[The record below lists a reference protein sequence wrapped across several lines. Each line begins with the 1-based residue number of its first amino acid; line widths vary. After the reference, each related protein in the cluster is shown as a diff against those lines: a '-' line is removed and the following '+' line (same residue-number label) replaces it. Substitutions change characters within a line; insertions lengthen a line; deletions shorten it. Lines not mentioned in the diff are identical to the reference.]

1 MIGIKPIVSILVPV
15 YNVSKYLR
23 QCLDSLVNQT
33 LSDIEII
40 CVNDGSTDE
49 SSKILQEYAAVDS
62 RIVVVNKANGG
73 LPSARNA
80 GLDVARGKYVGF
92 VDGDDYVDSDMYR
105 KMYNAAIA
113 NNADIVVC
121 GGHLF
126 PKEEKASQ
134 WLKDVLSPRDITYR
148 AGGEEALYSERG
160 AKPFLWRDLIKK
172 QLIDEHNFRLDES
185 IVVGEDQ
192 AFQFKVFP
200 AAKRVTFI
208 SDKLYYYRYSRPESI
223 MNEPQYKD
231 YGARISKHVNMMAS
245 IIQNSPGLFSSKDSA
260 VRFFSWCVEFI
271 YWDIIRVNAADRVDI
286 ARSFCTL
293 LSQNGY
299 FNHIKSYSWN
309 VRNHFDYMY
318 GLMEKKEEQPLISIV
333 LTVGACADYIS
344 DCLDS
349 LLNQSEKNTEIILYE
364 NGADDATRK
373 LVREY
378 LYKDMRICLRLG
390 EWQPVSEKYN
400 DALLTAKGKYIA
412 FLNAYDYVQDAD
424 WLKHSVDIFDGDN
437 TVDLIGYKEGE
448 NGKLH
453 VENCQVADFRQF
465 MFRIDKIRENKIKFE
480 DYALLTGSVFFIKYC
495 LASKYAYFIHKFM
508 MRGDPLKRASIYAD
522 EAKLVLRA
530 FVWLL
535 QTARDYELTE
545 LAGRITGLLNSENYI
560 RLITDSTYGF
570 YIDKSSVNNP
580 KEDFHTEVLSLL
592 AKANELAD
600 LHGEDKA
607 ILRTFAMFIAK
618 RHSFLE
624 KI

>member
-1 MIGIKPIVSILVPV
+1 MSAIKPDVSILVPV

-33 LSDIEII
+33 LKNIEIV

-49 SSKILQEYAAVDS
+49 SDKILREYAAVDE
-62 RIVVVNKANGG
+62 RIVVIDKSNGG

-80 GLDVARGKYVGF
+80 GLDVASGKYVGF
-92 VDGDDYVDSDMYR
+92 VDGDDYVDLDMYR
-105 KMYNAAIA
+105 KMYNAAVA

-121 GGHLF
+121 GGHPF
-126 PKEEKASQ
+126 PNGEKASR
-134 WLKDVLSPRDITYR
+134 WLKDVLSPRDITYK

-172 QLIDEHNFRLDES
+172 DLIDKKGFRLDES
-185 IVVGEDQ
+185 VVVGEDQ

-208 SDKLYYYRYSRPESI
+208 SDKLYHYRFSRPESI

-231 YGARISKHVNMMAS
+231 YGARVLKHVNMMAS
-245 IIQNSPGLFSSKDSA
+245 IIQNGQDMLSSKNSA
-260 VRFFSWCVEFI
+260 VRFFSWSVEFI
-271 YWDIIRVNAADRVDI
+271 YWDIIRVNAVDRIKI
-286 ARSFCTL
+286 AESFCSL
-293 LSQNGY
+293 LAKNGF
-299 FNHIKSYSWN
+299 FNYLKDYSWD
-309 VRNHFDYMY
+309 VRNHFNYMY
-318 GLMEKKEEQPLISIV
+318 GLIGNKEEPTKMSIV
-333 LTVGACADYIS
+333 IVFGICSDYLGN
-344 DCLDS
+344 CLDS
-349 LLNQSEKNTEIILYE
+349 LLRQSEHKVEILLYE
-364 NGADDATRK
+364 NGSDEATRK

-412 FLNAYDYVQDAD
+412 FLNAYDYVQDDD
-424 WLKHSVDIFDGDN
+424 WLKRSENLLDN
-437 TVDLIGYKEGE
+437 DSTIDLVGYKDGQ
-448 NGKLH
+448 NGKSYA
-453 VENCQVADFRQF
+453 ESCQAADYHQF
-465 MFRIDKIRENKIKFE
+465 LYRIDKIRKNKFKFE
-480 DYALLTGSVFFIKYC
+480 DYALLTGSIFFTKYC
-495 LASKYAYFIHKFM
+495 LASEYVHFINKFM
-508 MRGDPLKRASIYAD
+508 MRGQSFKRTSIYAD

-535 QTARDYELTE
+535 QTARDYDLAV
-545 LAGRITGLLNSENYI
+545 LAGRVTDLLNSENYV

-570 YIDKSSVNNP
+570 YIDKSSADNP
-580 KEDFHTEVLSLL
+580 KEDFHTDILRLL
-592 AKANELAD
+592 VKANELAV

-607 ILRTFAMFIAK
+607 ILRTLAMFIAK
-618 RHSFLE
+618 RHKFLE

>member
-49 SSKILQEYAAVDS
+49 SGKILQEYAAVDS

-113 NNADIVVC
+113 NHADIVVC

-480 DYALLTGSVFFIKYC
+480 DYALLTGSVFFTKYC